1 MSSEQTQRQITQL
14 NNDIVR
20 LEQKIAS
27 LAKDESNKTNQ
38 ILSVQKSIN
47 KNTSSSSLQ
56 SKARQIDGYNRDIQR
71 ILSSKSSVSKDLA
84 TKKKRVA
91 ELTTRLFKEQAEE
104 TKKSQREQKSL
115 NDAYKKQI
123 TDLTSRLENQY
134 NELTSE
140 AVNVNIGN
148 EDDAND
154 EYDVFISHATED
166 KESFVNE
173 LHRILTEEY
182 GLKVWYDA
190 IEMKWGDSLRS
201 RIDNGLRKSKF
212 GIVVLSN
219 HYISKGWTQ
228 YELDG
233 LFQKEIGADK
243 VILPIWHNITRA
255 HLS

>member
-1 MSSEQTQRQITQL
+1 MSSELTQRQITQL
-14 NNDIVR
+14 NNDIAR

-27 LAKDESNKTNQ
+27 LARDEANKTNQ
-38 ILSVQKSIN
+38 ILNVQKSIN

-84 TKKKRVA
+84 TKKKRAA
-91 ELTTRLFKEQAEE
+91 ELTTRLFKEQTEE
-104 TKKSQREQKSL
+104 AKKSQKEQKSL

-123 TDLTSRLENQY
+123 ADLTSRLENQY

-140 AVNVNIGN
+140 AVNVTL
-148 EDDAND
+148 ESDVND

-182 GLKVWYDA
+182 NLKVW
-190 IEMKWGDSLRS
+190 
-201 RIDNGLRKSKF
+201 
-212 GIVVLSN
+212 
-219 HYISKGWTQ
+219 
-228 YELDG
+228 
-233 LFQKEIGADK
+233 
-243 VILPIWHNITRA
+243 
-255 HLS
+255 